1 MKGEIILLELLWE
14 ASEEKIIGIIVSIIF
29 TIIFKIISPFINLKE
44 EKKWKCKKSRCDCDK
59 FMWHQLKIIGT
70 VSVIGVI
77 SAFIG
82 SMVCT
87 YFNFEIV
94 KAITM
99 IRWSI
104 SIICACTLIFWY
116 FVTRKQIKKS
126 FDNIYFKG
134 VNIVRKILYFL
145 PMVYCFWIW
154 NIALHIDA
162 GIFNY
167 IVNIIFILYNII
179 ALIIFSHKEIY
190 KYKYAKLQ
198 FKNRCISDVPIEDMS
213 QNDEWIIIRKEDKE
227 ERFRYS
233 ALEDI
238 EYYNTSEVEQ
248 KILEGINIIKK

>member
-14 ASEEKIIGIIVSIIF
+14 LSKDKIVGIIVLMF
-29 TIIFKIISPFINLKE
+29 FNVISPFINLIN
-44 EKKWKCKKSRCDCDK
+44 EKKWKCKKNKCDYDM
-59 FMWHQLKIIGT
+59 FMWHQLMIFST
-70 VSVIGVI
+70 VLVLGIVT
-77 SAFIG
+77 AVVG
-82 SMVCT
+82 SLACT
-87 YFNFEIV
+87 YFKVEFA
-94 KAITM
+94 KAINGV
-99 IRWSI
+99 RWSV
-104 SIICACTLIFWY
+104 SIICACTLIFLY

-167 IVNIIFILYNII
+167 IFNIIFILYNII

-248 KILEGINIIKK
+248 KILEGINITKN